1 MRQIT
6 LIILLLS
13 SLLFN
18 TNAAHAGIL
27 VKKHTTVTEASNKTT
42 NNHATERMARLKSV
56 LVGGRQHECDKEG
69 ENCNCSCHKREH
81 KNRCG
86 SAGTTGMWLSILG
99 WFYCPPLLIAG
110 IAYGAHGMRPGA
122 CKQNRALAGV
132 IIGTAGIFFWTLI
145 IVAATLW

>member
-1 MRQIT
+1 MRHISV
-6 LIILLLS
+6 ILLLLS
-13 SLLFN
+13 ALFFSN
-18 TNAAHAGIL
+18 NSANAGIL
-27 VKKHTTVTEASNKTT
+27 VKKHATSQQNTHHTAQTRRAERIEQLTT
-42 NNHATERMARLKSV
+42 ML
-56 LVGGRQHECDKEG
+56 GGGQHQCDKDGEG
-69 ENCNCSCHKREH
+69 CNCSCHKRET

-110 IAYGAHGMRPGA
+110 IAYGAHGMRPSA
-122 CKQNRALAGV
+122 CKKNRALAGV

>member
-1 MRQIT
+1 MRHISV
-6 LIILLLS
+6 IFLLLS
-13 SLLFN
+13 ALFFSN
-18 TNAAHAGIL
+18 NNAMAGIL
-27 VKKHTTVTEASNKTT
+27 VKKNATSQHNTVQTRIAERIEQITT
-42 NNHATERMARLKSV
+42 LP
-56 LVGGRQHECDKEG
+56 GGGQHQCDKDG
-69 ENCNCSCHKREH
+69 DGCNCRCHKKET

-110 IAYGAHGMRPGA
+110 IAYGAHGMRPNA
-122 CKQNRALAGV
+122 CKKNRALAGV